1 MTRTHARHRRAEA
14 HRSRALGLVIVGAA
28 ALAAMT
34 LIAPTRSVVSATPTP
49 ADAVAPVG
57 AATSTFTCVG
67 LRQGLQSAVIATSLN
82 DQPVTGTLS
91 VLGQHGVESVRPLRI
106 NPHTTYRIAL
116 PNRTYHAWSSAVLQ
130 WNGGGI
136 SVAEALVASGTWTT
150 TPCRSTLSDEWFFGD
165 GVTTLHTGT
174 TLVVANPTPS
184 TAVISARFLTPNGPL
199 EPQALQG
206 VVIPAL
212 TTVALPLSK
221 AVVHQSLFAT
231 KVTAN
236 SGRVVASL
244 VELGLSASQVLTVVQ
259 GVTNTPVSSMLA
271 YNVTDPAQV
280 QQFTVTNFSDSPT
293 KVTLSVRLPSG
304 SLPSKVIHLQ
314 GSSIGA
320 VDPGVF
326 RGIPRGYPFSI
337 SFTSTSK
344 FGVLA
349 IRLARA
355 FPQAIEYRTVE
366 TASTLAPAADHLLVI
381 PTGLAGGTS
390 SVSAI
395 GVQSLSKTAITVHFS
410 SLGGAQLL
418 NDVRP
423 PLTLAPRQYVSLSD
437 PLPTAGGRN
446 AIVIDADGPISV
458 STRAIP
464 GGSPALPGYPAIA
477 IG

>member
-1 MTRTHARHRRAEA
+1 MSQAHARHRSFEA
-14 HRSRALGLVIVGAA
+14 HRSRAIGLVVLCAS
-28 ALAAMT
+28 ALVAMV
-34 LIAPTRSVVSATPTP
+34 LLVPTRNLAKAAPVSADSI
-49 ADAVAPVG
+49 ASVG

-82 DQPVTGTLS
+82 DVAVTGTLS

-136 SVAEALVASGTWTT
+136 SVAQALVGVGTWTT
-150 TPCRSTLSDEWFFGD
+150 TPCRSTLSDTWFFGD

-174 TLVVANPTPS
+174 TLVVANPTTS

-221 AVVHQSLFAT
+221 SVVHQSLFST

-259 GVTNTPVSSMLA
+259 GATSCPVSSILP
-271 YNVTDPAQV
+271 YTVTNANEV
-280 QQFTVTNFSDSPT
+280 QQFTVTNFSAAPT
-293 KVTLSVRLPSG
+293 DVTLQVHLPSG
-304 SLPSKVIHLQ
+304 VLPAKVIHLQ

-326 RGIPRGYPFSI
+326 RGIPQGYPFSI
-337 SFTSTSK
+337 SFTSKAKS
-344 FGVLA
+344 GVLA
-349 IRLARA
+349 LRLSRA

-366 TASTLAPAADHLLVI
+366 TAVALAPASAHLLVV
-381 PTGLAGGTS
+381 PTGLAGGP
-390 SVSAI
+390 SAVAAV
-395 GVQSLSKTAITVHFS
+395 GVQSLSTEPITVHFS
-410 SLGGAQLL
+410 SLGGAQLAR
-418 NDVRP
+418 DIRP
-423 PLTLAPRQYVSLSD
+423 PLTLAPHQFVALSG

-446 AIVIDADGPISV
+446 ALVVDASGPIVV
-458 STRAIP
+458 STRANP
-464 GGSPALPGYPAIA
+464 GGSPAGPGYSGLRIS
-477 IG
+477 